1 MSVAQAALHEGQEL
15 SVAAKS
21 VRVPSP
27 SQAGSQDRT
36 NIALQI
42 TAALQTT
49 LDLNRQVEIFGAEIR
64 KHVAHDSL
72 GYSNEDLG
80 YFIEEGTP
88 GRHSCTYRLTLEQ
101 QVLGEVRFT
110 RNTRF
115 QEPEVET
122 LEFLLCSLV
131 YPLRNALHYRQAL
144 DEARRDALTGVNNRG
159 AMDATL
165 RREVALAHRHNTEFS
180 VIVLDIDR
188 FKAINDS
195 HGHAVGDQA
204 LRRFVECVNTKIRT
218 TDILAR
224 FGGDEFVVLLANT
237 PYEGARLLASRIREA
252 VAATDCSDI
261 APGLRIT
268 SSIGVAELARGESA
282 EQLMGRAD
290 QALYQAKQDG
300 RNCVRG

>member
-1 MSVAQAALHEGQEL
+1 MSVAQATLHEGQEL
-15 SVAAKS
+15 SIAARG
-21 VRVPSP
+21 VGVTPPAPAEPR
-27 SQAGSQDRT
+27 DRT
-36 NIALQI
+36 HIALQI
-42 TAALQTT
+42 TAALQTS

-88 GRHSCTYRLTLEQ
+88 GRHSCTYRLTLEDQ
-101 QVLGEVRFT
+101 ALGEVRFT
-110 RNTRF
+110 RGARF
-115 QEPEVET
+115 QEPEVEL

-144 DEARRDALTGVNNRG
+144 DEARRDALTGVQNRG
-159 AMDATL
+159 AMDAAL
-165 RREVALAHRHNTEFS
+165 RREVALAHRHKTGFS

-188 FKAINDS
+188 FKVINDS
-195 HGHAVGDQA
+195 HGHAVGDQV
-204 LRRFVECVNTKIRT
+204 LRRFVACVNTKIRT

-252 VAATDCSDI
+252 VAAIDCSDLS
-261 APGLRIT
+261 PGLAIT
-268 SSIGVAELARGESA
+268 SSLGVAELARGESA